1 MASMR
6 FVLHSPAKRERQACR
21 QRRENC
27 RYNKKKAREISAII
41 DPIEKIDDIY
51 KWKKISRHF
60 FENYIE
66 NEDIVKNLIRGIYP
80 TSWSDKYSSVL
91 ETRISLAKEL
101 EEYKDEK
108 IKKIG
113 VLLEKSLREEIYR
126 RQREEE
132 KEQERYNT
140 FE

>member
-1 MASMR
+1 MR
-6 FVLHSPAKRERQACR
+6 I
-21 QRRENC
+21 
-27 RYNKKKAREISAII
+27 KK
-41 DPIEKIDDIY
+41 
-51 KWKKISRHF
+51 
-60 FENYIE
+60 
-66 NEDIVKNLIRGIYP
+66 LIRGIYP
-80 TSWSDKYSSVL
+80 TYWSDKYSSVL

>member
-1 MASMR
+1 M
-6 FVLHSPAKRERQACR
+6 
-21 QRRENC
+21 
-27 RYNKKKAREISAII
+27 
-41 DPIEKIDDIY
+41 
-51 KWKKISRHF
+51 
-60 FENYIE
+60 E
-66 NEDIVKNLIRGIYP
+66 NEDIVKNLIREIYP

>member
-1 MASMR
+1 MEKTVLITGASR
-6 FVLHSPAKRERQACR
+6 WIGSSTAEVFASHGFHIILNYVQNE
-21 QRRENC
+21 
-27 RYNKKKAREISAII
+27 KKAM
-41 DPIEKIDDIY
+41 K
-51 KWKKISRHF
+51 
-60 FENYIE
+60 
-66 NEDIVKNLIRGIYP
+66 
-80 TSWSDKYSSVL
+80 
-91 ETRISLAKEL
+91 LAKEL

>member
-1 MASMR
+1 MGEQPLKAKTCCNLGSLNLYEFVVDKFTPNAHFDFAS
-6 FVLHSPAKRERQACR
+6 FKE
-21 QRRENC
+21 
-27 RYNKKKAREISAII
+27 AIGI
-41 DPIEKIDDIY
+41 ASNALDDI
-51 KWKKISRHF
+51 IE
-60 FENYIE
+60 ENAPR
-66 NEDIVKNLIRGIYP
+66 LP
-80 TSWSDKYSSVL
+80 
-91 ETRISLAKEL
+91 KEL

>member
-1 MASMR
+1 M
-6 FVLHSPAKRERQACR
+6 
-21 QRRENC
+21 
-27 RYNKKKAREISAII
+27 
-41 DPIEKIDDIY
+41 EKIS
-51 KWKKISRHF
+51 KHF
-60 FENYIE
+60 FENYME
-66 NEDIVKNLIRGIYP
+66 NDDIVKNLIREIYP